1 MHRLIVKIQPRDVRS
16 FILTDDTMRDLG
28 GVTSGVQSNNSDP
41 GLFGVCLCLGSDN
54 NRLCTDFRHK

>member
-16 FILTDDTMRDLG
+16 FILTDDMMRDLG

-41 GLFGVCLCLGSDN
+41 FQACLESVCALVL
-54 NRLCTDFRHK
+54 TTTV